1 MVKAAQKISIISFC
15 ACLIVNVILFL
26 LPVYAGEYTTESGD
40 IRSIEFNATGRTAV
54 VNDRTVC
61 AVDNDY
67 KQIKVSDGKSSL
79 NFERVSIF
87 NIRLMHSNGKI
98 TSYKCGAA
106 VRSQIFM
113 IFVYVCSAM
122 VYFLSP
128 YNERLEKENQEKA
141 IVETKNLTKQNP
153 LP

>member
-1 MVKAAQKISIISFC
+1 MVKTAQKISIISFC
-15 ACLIVNVILFL
+15 ACLIVNVIFLL
-26 LPVYAGEYTTESGD
+26 LPVYVGEYTTESGD
-40 IRSIEFNATGRTAV
+40 LRSIEFNATGSTAV

-87 NIRLMHSNGKI
+87 SLRLMHSNGKTTI
-98 TSYKCGAA
+98 YKCGEA
-106 VRSQIFM
+106 VRFQIFM

-128 YNERLEKENQEKA
+128 YNERLEKENQEKE

>member
-1 MVKAAQKISIISFC
+1 MVKVAQKISIISFC

-40 IRSIEFNATGRTAV
+40 LLSIEFNATGSTAV

-67 KQIKVSDGKSSL
+67 KQIKVFDGKSTL

-87 NIRLMHSNGKI
+87 NIRLMHSDGKI
-98 TSYKCGAA
+98 TNYKCGAA

-113 IFVYVCSAM
+113 IFVYICSAM

-128 YNERLEKENQEKA
+128 YEKENQEKA